1 MKRSVDEKL
10 KYNDEQKT
18 PFSYGYRW
26 GVRAYRKYPKVDKAE
41 RKRIRTEIDDYNKQ
55 ARNGKGRSQECA
67 KGYMCGVRDAANERK
82 ARQKG
87 IPP

>member
-10 KYNDEQKT
+10 KYNEGQKT
-18 PFSYGYRW
+18 PFSWGYKW
-26 GVRAYRKYPKVDKAE
+26 GVRAYSRYLKLDKAGKE
-41 RKRIRTEIDDYNKQ
+41 RIRTEINAYSEE
-55 ARNGKGRSQECA
+55 ARHGRGYSQKCA
-67 KGYMCGVRDAANERK
+67 KGFMCGVRDAANERK